1 MARIYAAGN
10 GNEPI
15 QRPHFA
21 ERPLNEMLDLLKISR
36 SQEWSAASH
45 VRIDP
50 AEATISFKSR
60 LNETRENLPLG
71 GRLAFSANARER
83 SKEPPDPSASG
94 TIMGAI
100 AHRLEDCQICK

>member
-71 GRLAFSANARER
+71 DGWHLVQMPESEAKNRLTLVHQER
-83 SKEPPDPSASG
+83 
-94 TIMGAI
+94 
-100 AHRLEDCQICK
+100 